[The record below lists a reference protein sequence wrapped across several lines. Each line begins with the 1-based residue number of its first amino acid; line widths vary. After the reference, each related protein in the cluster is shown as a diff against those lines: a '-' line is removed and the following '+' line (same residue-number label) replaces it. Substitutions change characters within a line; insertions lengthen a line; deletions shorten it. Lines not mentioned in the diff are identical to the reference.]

1 MKISF
6 TLLALAIASQ
16 SYANG
21 FGKDS
26 SQYYFDRAMAE
37 KLANRSLVAS
47 KMFEKALDFNQ
58 ENAVIYAEAA
68 QNLMD
73 MHVPD
78 KAKTY
83 FTKSYEL
90 DPKNQVVTKE
100 LTNLYY
106 NYRQWD
112 KAIEFANKCATCDNS
127 DRIIGMSFYNK
138 EDYVSAEKY
147 LLKALAKDPNN
158 AQANYIMA
166 KNYIDA
172 EQDRRALPYFEKA
185 ASLSPEKPNWTLEL
199 AILYYDLQNFRAAA
213 PKFEAAQKLG
223 TPQNNEFL
231 ENYGY
236 ALIYSGVFDKGE
248 EKILEV
254 YKKKGNKE
262 ILRELATTLYKLKQY
277 DRCLDFCSKLMESDP
292 KDGKALYQAGLSFI
306 KLGKKDKGQAMCDKA
321 IELDPALASKKSA
334 VGDMGG
340 GL

>member
-1 MKISF
+1 MKISL

-16 SYANG
+16 TYANG

-26 SQYYFDRAMAE
+26 SQYYYERAMAE
-37 KLANRSLVAS
+37 KLANRMLVAS
-47 KMFEKALDFNQ
+47 KLFEKALDFNQ
-58 ENAVIYAEAA
+58 DNAIIYAEAA

-78 KAKTY
+78 KAKAY
-83 FTKSYEL
+83 YTKAYEL
-90 DPKNQVVTKE
+90 DPKNPKVTKE
-100 LTNLYY
+100 LTNLYF

-112 KAIEFANKCATCDNS
+112 KAIEFANKCTSCDNS

-147 LLKALAKDPNN
+147 LLKTLAKEPND
-158 AQANYIMA
+158 AQVNYILA

-172 EQDRRALPYFEKA
+172 EQERKALPYIEKA

-199 AILYYDLQNFRAAA
+199 AILYSDIQNYRAAV
-213 PKFEAAQKLG
+213 PKYEAAQKLG

-262 ILRELATTLYKLKQY
+262 ILRQLATTLYQLKQY
-277 DRCLDFCSKLMESDP
+277 DRSLDFCSKLLEVDP
-292 KDGKALYQAGLSFI
+292 KDGKAMYQAGLSFI
-306 KLGKKDKGQAMCDKA
+306 KLGKKDKGQAMCDKG
-321 IELDPALASKKSA
+321 IELDPSLASKKSA
-334 VGDMGG
+334 VGDMSG